1 MAATDRLVL
10 ASPVPRLPAVRIAVA
25 AIILLAGVPLLIPDS
40 YYLFLLTFAGI
51 FVLAA
56 MGFNIL
62 AGYTGIISL
71 AHGAMFCIGAYTTAI
86 LTVKYG
92 WSFWPA
98 AVAAVA
104 VTSVVSALISLPAL
118 RLSSWYFVLITIA
131 FTTTV
136 TALVSD
142 PRALTGGYG
151 GIQGIPSPELLGFKF
166 RSEHMFWLVLALNV
180 GVWWVIAN
188 LVNSR
193 VGWSLQAIRDSSIC
207 ARTIGVSF
215 TRMRLFAFVFAGSI
229 AGLSGALYAVMKVV
243 VTPEDFPFDFSI
255 FFLFI
260 LILGGSARL
269 SGPLLGVI
277 AFYIVPELLG
287 SLKEYRMIIYG
298 VGLLAFSVLLP
309 EGIAGGLDNLRRRY
323 ALRNPLAGSSAPVPA
338 PVPPASQHAAHMVP
352 PVAGMSLRVDK
363 VSKAFG
369 GVRAVN
375 DVTLTVAG
383 GSVRAIVGPNGSGKT
398 TLLNL
403 ISGLYPASEGAI
415 LLGDTRL
422 TDLPAHRIAR
432 LGVRRTF
439 QTPKLLGALSVL
451 ENVQFGAYDREQ
463 SMGVEVAL
471 SLPRARA
478 EREELRAQAL
488 ALIALVGL
496 ADRANDRASE
506 LPHGQQRLLEIARAL
521 MGRPRL
527 LLLDEPAAGL
537 SMGELE
543 RLAELIKEIR
553 RLGVTLVMVEHHV
566 ELVMGVAQEVTV
578 LDQGKVLASGAPEE
592 VFRNPLVVSAYT
604 GDTP

>member
-1 MAATDRLVL
+1 MPATDRLVM
-10 ASPVPRLPAVRIAVA
+10 PAPLLRFPTSRIAVA
-25 AIILLAGVPLLIPDS
+25 AIALLAFVPLLTPDS
-40 YYLFLLTFAGI
+40 YYLFLFSFAGI
-51 FVLAA
+51 FVLAG

-71 AHGAMFCIGAYTTAI
+71 AHGAMVCVGAYTTAI
-86 LTVKYG
+86 LSVKYG

-98 AVAAVA
+98 ACASILVA
-104 VTSVVSALISLPAL
+104 SVVSALISLPAVK
-118 RLSSWYFVLITIA
+118 LSSWYFVLITIA

-151 GIQGIPSPELLGFKF
+151 GIMGIPAPSILGFRF
-166 RSEHMFWLVLALNV
+166 TSTHMFWLVLVLNA
-180 GVWWVIAN
+180 GVWWVMSN

-193 VGWSLQAIRDSSIC
+193 IGWSLQAIRDSSIC

-229 AGLSGALYAVMKVV
+229 AGLAGALYAVMKVV

-287 SLKEYRMIIYG
+287 NLKEYRMIIYG

-309 EGIAGGLDNLRRRY
+309 EGIAGGLENLWRRY
-323 ALRNPLAGSSAPVPA
+323 ALKKNFAGRSSLVPR
-338 PVPPASQHAAHMVP
+338 ASPDASHMVP
-352 PVAGMSLRVDK
+352 PVAGMALRVDHL
-363 VSKAFG
+363 SKAFG
-369 GVRAVN
+369 GVRALN
-375 DVTLTVAG
+375 DVSLTVPG
-383 GSVRAIVGPNGSGKT
+383 GHVRAIVGPNGSGKT
-398 TLLNL
+398 TLLNA
-403 ISGLYPASEGAI
+403 ISGLYDATQGSI
-415 LLGDTRL
+415 QLGDNVL

-463 SMGVEVAL
+463 SSGLEVVLA
-471 SLPRARA
+471 LPRARR
-478 EREELRAQAL
+478 ERERLRAQAL

-537 SMGELE
+537 SLGELE

-604 GDTP
+604 GDNP

>member
-10 ASPVPRLPAVRIAVA
+10 ASPVPSLPTLRFAVA
-25 AIILLAGVPLLIPDS
+25 AIVLLAGVPLLIPDS

-98 AVAAVA
+98 AVVAIAVA
-104 VTSVVSALISLPAL
+104 SVVSALISLPAL

-151 GIQGIPSPELLGFKF
+151 GITGIPAPALLGFRF

-309 EGIAGGLDNLRRRY
+309 EGIAGGLDNARRRY
-323 ALRNPLAGSSAPVPA
+323 ALRKPSAGRSAL
-338 PVPPASQHAAHMVP
+338 VPPASQHAEHMVP
-352 PVAGMSLRVDK
+352 PIAGMALQVDK

-369 GVRAVN
+369 GVRALN
-375 DVTLTVAG
+375 DVTLSVPG

-403 ISGLYPASEGAI
+403 ISGLYPATEGSI
-415 LLGDTRL
+415 RLGDNSL
-422 TDLPAHRIAR
+422 TGLAAHQIAR

-463 SMGVEVAL
+463 SLGLEVAL
-471 SLPRARA
+471 SLPRARQ
-478 EREELRAQAL
+478 EREELCAQAL

-553 RLGVTLVMVEHHV
+553 RLGVTLIMVEHHV

-578 LDQGKVLASGAPEE
+578 LDQGKVLASGAPDE